1 MKCLHILKDH
11 ENRVFSLLFNGE
23 HIISASLDSNKIL
36 IWNAET
42 GNLIHK
48 LTGFN
53 SLQMR
58 LCNHT
63 LVTSSTESNLKIWS
77 LNRDKCLL
85 NYDMINNNSSI
96 IKEENS
102 VCCFEF
108 NQNFLVS
115 YSLDGFIKLWS
126 MKTFRFIRNLL
137 KVNGGAV
144 WELCI
149 YETKLFCVLGIIL
162 YRTIFYKRFLFI
174 YFFSKF
180 IVSPTLCSFG
190 ETKLISLDLD
200 WPNNNSNDLEN
211 YCPEIKP

>member
-11 ENRVFSLLFNGE
+11 DNRVEDNRVFSLLFNGE

-36 IWNAET
+36 IWNVET

-58 LCNHT
+58 LSNHT

-85 NYDMINNNSSI
+85 NYDMINNNNNSSI

-102 VCCFEF
+102 ICCFEF
-108 NQNFLVS
+108 NQDFLVS

-126 MKTFRFIRNLL
+126 MKTFKFIRNLL

-149 YETKLFCVLGIIL
+149 YKTKLFCVLGIIL
-162 YRTIFYKRFLFI
+162 VFYIELYYKRFLI
-174 YFFSKF
+174 IFFF
-180 IVSPTLCSFG
+180 
-190 ETKLISLDLD
+190 
-200 WPNNNSNDLEN
+200 
-211 YCPEIKP
+211 